1 MTQRLSAPA
10 SPLHRRSL
18 LVGSVAAFA
27 SALTACDRPSDAKA
41 PPQRPAPPRPEVVI
55 YKTASCGCCK
65 GWVTHMTRAGYPT
78 RVVELEDL
86 TQIREKYGVPFPL
99 SSCHT
104 AVVGGYVV
112 EGHVPPADVDRLLA
126 EKPKARG
133 ITVPGMP
140 LGSPGM
146 ESPTGESEAYDT
158 LLLLEGGGTRVF
170 AHHA

>member
-1 MTQRLSAPA
+1 MT
-10 SPLHRRSL
+10 
-18 LVGSVAAFA
+18 AALA
-27 SALTACDRPSDAKA
+27 GCDRAPVAKA
-41 PPQRPAPPRPEVVI
+41 QAQRPIAPRPELVI
-55 YKTASCGCCK
+55 YKTPSCGCCK

-86 TQIREKYGVPFPL
+86 APIRQKHGVPFPL

-104 AVVGGYVV
+104 GVVGGYVV

-126 EKPKARG
+126 EKPKALG

-146 ESPTGESEAYDT
+146 ESPTGESEPYDT
-158 LLLLEGGGTRVF
+158 LLLLQDGGTRVF
-170 AHHA
+170 VHHA